1 MTDHLDPDRL
11 SDALDR
17 HLPPA
22 SDRVSTDLPDDP
34 AVRAASRLATGP
46 KPMLDPAARARMK
59 AQVMAA
65 VPAAARGSPRPILR
79 YAAFVLASAAVTA
92 IALFGLFSA
101 LSNYSAG
108 ATPTPA
114 AVAAVTETGTATDI
128 APTATDEPTSTPRP
142 PSATPIVA
150 VTDVPPA
157 TQVELTST
165 PVPPSATP
173 VPPSSTPTVEPSDT
187 PEPTAAPSV
196 TPTVE
201 LNVERAAR
209 LTLEGVVEA
218 IDGRLL
224 TISGLEIELVED
236 DPLLEVLRVNDRIR
250 IEGELVRGAHLFNIR
265 AETFVLANDD
275 EADNTVEEGPEGD
288 LWRDPGDC
296 DNPPP
301 PWANAN
307 GWRARCEGAEAPGN
321 SSGNGRGSG
330 NGAGNAGGNGN
341 SNGNGGGQS
350 NPNRPEN
357 PGNSGGKGNSGN

>member
-17 HLPPA
+17 HLPPGH
-22 SDRVSTDLPDDP
+22 DYVSPDLPDDS

-65 VPAAARGSPRPILR
+65 VPTIVPGGPRPVIR
-79 YAAFVLASAAVTA
+79 YLTFALASAAVMVVA
-92 IALFGLFSA
+92 MFGLFSA
-101 LSNYSAG
+101 LSRSGAG

-114 AVAAVTETGTATDI
+114 AVAVVTETATATDI
-128 APTATDEPTSTPRP
+128 PPTATDEPTSTPRP
-142 PSATPIVA
+142 PIATSAA
-150 VTDVPPA
+150 A
-157 TQVELTST
+157 TEIPTATEVEPTST

-187 PEPTAAPSV
+187 PEPTGAPSH

-201 LNVERAAR
+201 PTAEREAR
-209 LTLEGVVEA
+209 LTLEGVVDA

-236 DPLLEVLRVNDRIR
+236 DPLLDVLRVNDRVR
-250 IEGELVRGAHLFNIR
+250 IEGELVRGPRLFNIR
-265 AETFVLANDD
+265 IETFVLANED
-275 EADNTVEEGPEGD
+275 EAANTIEESSEGD

-301 PWANAN
+301 PWAKAN
-307 GWRARCEGAEAPGN
+307 GWRARCEGADSPSSSGAGSGQGGPGN
-321 SSGNGRGSG
+321 NNGQG
-330 NGAGNAGGNGN
+330 
-341 SNGNGGGQS
+341 

-357 PGNSGGKGNSGN
+357 PGRPESPGNSRGSGNQDDDDD